1 MTDVLRTDRDDRG
14 VLTLTIDRPEVKNAF
29 DGELQEALTAAFEEV
44 DDDVRVVVVTG
55 AGTVFSAGADLNWMR
70 SAVDASFEDNVASS
84 RRFEAML
91 AAVDTCPAPV
101 IARVNGHCLAGA
113 LGLVTCADVAVA
125 VRGVAVRVQ
134 RDPARPGAG
143 DDLALRRP
151 PHRHRRRSPLP
162 ADRRAL
168 RRGPSPRARPARR
181 RGGRRGSRSTPTVD
195 ALVDAFLAAAPG
207 AVRDTKRLLAT
218 IAATPDPAD
227 TVDARVELI
236 SRRRVSDEGQAGMAA
251 FFDRQPGRPGHLE
264 LAEPPEDQFSTS
276 GMAVR

>member
-1 MTDVLRTDRDDRG
+1 VSEVLRRDRDERG
-14 VLTLTIDRPEVKNAF
+14 VLTLTIDRPAVRNAF
-29 DGELQEALTAAFEEV
+29 DGELQEELTDAFSTV
-44 DDDVRVVVVTG
+44 DEDVRVVVVTG
-55 AGTVFSAGADLNWMR
+55 AGSVFSAGADLTWMR
-70 SAVDASFEDNVASS
+70 SAVDATFEENVASS

-125 VRGVAVRVQ
+125 VRGSLFGFSETRLGLAPAMISHYAVR
-134 RDPARPGAG
+134 RTGIGAARRYLLTGERFDA
-143 DDLALRRP
+143 DRALALG
-151 PHRHRRRSPLP
+151 L
-162 ADRRAL
+162 
-168 RRGPSPRARPARR
+168 
-181 RGGRRGSRSTPTVD
+181 
-195 ALVDAFLAAAPG
+195 LVDVVEDETALDAAVDGLIGALLAAAPG

-251 FFDRQPGRPGHLE
+251 FFERQPPPWVPGD
-264 LAEPPEDQFSTS
+264 A
-276 GMAVR
+276 

>member
-1 MTDVLRTDRDDRG
+1 VTDVLRRERDDRG

-29 DGELQEALTAAFEEV
+29 DGDLQEALTAAFTAV

-70 SAVDASFEDNVASS
+70 SAVDATFEENVASS

-91 AAVDTCPAPV
+91 AAVDACPAPV
-101 IARVNGHCLAGA
+101 VARVNGHCLAGA
-113 LGLVTCADVAVA
+113 LGLVTCADVAIA
-125 VRGVAVRVQ
+125 VRGSLFGFSETRLGLAPAMISHYAVR
-134 RDPARPGAG
+134 RTGIGAARRYLLTGERFDA
-143 DDLALRRP
+143 DRALALG
-151 PHRHRRRSPLP
+151 LV
-162 ADRRAL
+162 
-168 RRGPSPRARPARR
+168 
-181 RGGRRGSRSTPTVD
+181 VD
-195 ALVDAFLAAAPG
+195 VVDDHDQLDAAVGDLVDAFLAAAPG

-251 FFDRQPGRPGHLE
+251 FFDRQP
-264 LAEPPEDQFSTS
+264 PPW
-276 GMAVR
+276 VR